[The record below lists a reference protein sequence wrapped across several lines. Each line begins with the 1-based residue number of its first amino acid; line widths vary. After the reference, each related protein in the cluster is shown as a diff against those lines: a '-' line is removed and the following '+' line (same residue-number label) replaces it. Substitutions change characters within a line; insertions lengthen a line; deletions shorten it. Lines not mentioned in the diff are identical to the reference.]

1 MAIQIKTLD
10 QLKTMRRAGLLVGQ
24 TLELL
29 RQSIKVGMRT
39 DALDAIAAANI
50 KRGGGTS
57 NFLGYH
63 GYPATICISIN
74 DEIVHGIPGDRIIQD
89 GDVVSIDCGAIIDGW
104 HGDAAFSYGVGT
116 VDPADQKMM
125 DVCEESMWRGFAAA
139 KVGGRLTDISH
150 AIGSYIDSQGKY
162 GILAEYGG
170 HGIGTEMHQEPHVLN
185 FGKPGNGPEL
195 IAGLAL
201 AIEPMITRANLRGA
215 IEASASS
222 APCGIVSN
230 PTNQKGTVTSTMR
243 MPAAMVLKLPPPTSG
258 NTGDRFSHLPP
269 HKPAPMNTNVT
280 ITKPMVSQR

>member
-10 QLKTMRRAGLLVGQ
+10 ELKVMRRAGLLVGQ
-24 TLELL
+24 TLDLL
-29 RQSIKVGMRT
+29 RQSIKIGMRT

-63 GYPATICISIN
+63 
-74 DEIVHGIPGDRIIQD
+74 VPGDRIIED
-89 GDVVSIDCGAIIDGW
+89 GDVISIDCGAIIDGW

-116 VDPADQKMM
+116 VDPEDQKMM

-139 KVGGRLTDISH
+139 KLGGRLTDISH

-195 IAGLAL
+195 VAGMAL
-201 AIEPMITRANLRGA
+201 AIEPMITRGSAKTHVLADDWTVVSNDKSRGA
-215 IEASASS
+215 HFENSFVLLPDGKPFVLTAIDGGRAKLATLGIE
-222 APCGIVSN
+222 VSDLL
-230 PTNQKGTVTSTMR
+230 V
-243 MPAAMVLKLPPPTSG
+243 
-258 NTGDRFSHLPP
+258 
-269 HKPAPMNTNVT
+269 
-280 ITKPMVSQR
+280 